1 MMAAARGRK
10 RGPMKGRSLVA
21 IGLGLFI
28 TIAVIVVWRRSV
40 GVATAVEMAKL
51 EREKR
56 MLVSQVTTLHSQ
68 LENAASRSRIVAA
81 AEKRLGL
88 HVATEFQRRT
98 VGDSAISAAGT
109 SSANG
114 SANTSGSV
122 RGTTPP

>member
-1 MMAAARGRK
+1 MMAAAKARK
-10 RGPMKGRSLVA
+10 RTPMKGRSMVA
-21 IGLGLFI
+21 IGLALFI

-68 LENAASRSRIVAA
+68 LENASSRSRIVAA

-98 VGDSAISAAGT
+98 IGDSA
-109 SSANG
+109 SSALNG
-114 SANTSGSV
+114 AASNAATATPAS
-122 RGTTPP
+122 TPP